1 MSLVNTGSV
10 RYALST
16 KQDSIMACQDYA
28 DISGKWYNE
37 LGSRMEIIQ
46 CSPADGVFKGVYV
59 NSASGSEVLT
69 EKLVGSLGKGVPA
82 TLGFVVNFED
92 GKYTTTWSGQYRN
105 DGGKEVLKTTWLMT
119 ANLENGSQYW
129 ESTNVSQDFFT
140 RVPQN
145 PGGRRSLVAQHI
157 K

>member
-37 LGSRMEIIQ
+37 LGSQMEINQ

-69 EKLVGSLGKGVPA
+69 EKLVGSLGKGVYA
-82 TLGFVVNFED
+82 WFR
-92 GKYTTTWSGQYRN
+92 GQ
-105 DGGKEVLKTTWLMT
+105 
-119 ANLENGSQYW
+119 
-129 ESTNVSQDFFT
+129 F
-140 RVPQN
+140 
-145 PGGRRSLVAQHI
+145 
-157 K
+157 